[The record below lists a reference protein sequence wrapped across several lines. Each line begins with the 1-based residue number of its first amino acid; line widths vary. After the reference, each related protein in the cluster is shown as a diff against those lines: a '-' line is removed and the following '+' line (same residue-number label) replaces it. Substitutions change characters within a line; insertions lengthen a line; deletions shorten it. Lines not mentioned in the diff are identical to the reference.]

1 MNSNSLWF
9 FAICSFIYYLHFIF
23 CYFNSG
29 LIDTGML
36 LSGCRISSAIIKN
49 NSRIVHTV
57 NCVNIPV
64 ITTIWGH
71 FLSWEWEFM
80 VIIII
85 IIDMKRLCQEKCVS
99 FFKIIKNYINAL
111 NHVIVFFDTGTD
123 FFIYSQLIS
132 DHCPILNLTAIPL
145 FVKLGCA

>member
-9 FAICSFIYYLHFIF
+9 LAICSFIYHPHFIF

-64 ITTIWGH
+64 ITTIRRH
-71 FLSWEWEFM
+71 FLSWEWKFL

-85 IIDMKRLCQEKCVS
+85 IIDMRLCQEKCVS
-99 FFKIIKNYINAL
+99 FFKVIKNYINVL
-111 NHVIVFFDTGTD
+111 NHVLVFFNTDTD
-123 FFIYSQLIS
+123 FFICSQLIS
-132 DHCPILNLTAIPL
+132 DHCPILNLTDILL

>member
-23 CYFNSG
+23 CYFNSR
-29 LIDTGML
+29 LVDTGML
-36 LSGCRISSAIIKN
+36 LSGCRISSVIIKN

-57 NCVNIPV
+57 NCVKIPV
-64 ITTIWGH
+64 ITTIRGR

-85 IIDMKRLCQEKCVS
+85 IIDMRLCQEKCAS
-99 FFKIIKNYINAL
+99 FLKIIKNYVNAL
-111 NHVIVFFDTGTD
+111 NHMLVFFNTGTD
-123 FFIYSQLIS
+123 FFIRSQLIS
-132 DHCPILNLTAIPL
+132 DHSPILNLTAIPL

>member
-9 FAICSFIYYLHFIF
+9 LAICSFIYHPHFIF

-36 LSGCRISSAIIKN
+36 LSCVRIGSVVIKN
-49 NSRIVHTV
+49 NPWILQTIY
-57 NCVNIPV
+57 CVGIPI
-64 ITTIWGH
+64 ITSIRGH
-71 FLSWEWEFM
+71 FLSWEWKFL

-85 IIDMKRLCQEKCVS
+85 IIDMRLCQEKCVS
-99 FFKIIKNYINAL
+99 FFKVIKNYINVL
-111 NHVIVFFDTGTD
+111 NHVLVFFNIGTD
-123 FFIYSQLIS
+123 FFICSQLIS
-132 DHCPILNLTAIPL
+132 DHCPILNLTAILL